1 MAKCQNCGKKTR
13 TGRNVSHSE
22 RKTSRKFRANIQK
35 VTVTVG
41 GLKMKMRL
49 CTKCIKKLK
58 AKNEKLKTTAKS
70 KKEKKNKK

>member
-22 RKTSRKFRANIQK
+22 RKTSRKFRVNIQK

-49 CTKCIKKLK
+49 CAKCIKKLK
-58 AKNEKLKTTAKS
+58 ASTKGKKGK
-70 KKEKKNKK
+70 KKEETGKKKK